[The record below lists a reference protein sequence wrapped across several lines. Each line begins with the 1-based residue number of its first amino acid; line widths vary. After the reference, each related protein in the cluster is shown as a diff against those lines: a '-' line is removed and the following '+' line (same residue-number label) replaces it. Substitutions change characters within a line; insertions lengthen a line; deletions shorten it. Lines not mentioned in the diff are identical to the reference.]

1 MYAENKKA
9 VRSYESP
16 LERWEVGSYE
26 QIGEAKRTNMI
37 TTVVFRNSIL
47 NNFMVGEEYEVL
59 ENLAKFMHEI
69 IFFNRRL
76 NEVCHGVVPRSVN
89 PTNKV
94 TRQSRNFLADDDAS
108 LDNSKN
114 VDPFEHRFK
123 NRAEI
128 CKDLGTLLKNAVDA
142 ARSRL

>member
-47 NNFMVGEEYEVL
+47 NNFIVGEGYSAL
-59 ENLAKFMHEI
+59 KNLAKFMHED
-69 IFFNRRL
+69 IFFNDRL
-76 NEVCHGVVPRSVN
+76 NEVCHGVVPRSAN
-89 PTNKV
+89 PTSMEAY
-94 TRQSRNFLADDDAS
+94 QSVNLLAKRDAS
-108 LDNSKN
+108 LDNSKH